1 MATTSTKREKKLVSK
16 ELVEQ
21 MSLVEE
27 PSQPEKKE
35 FLHHDH
41 LRQLETLDRDVE
53 IAKLTMAVEEQ
64 SLRNM
69 VLEHH
74 LLLSKIEKQ
83 KLALMEKAKSYDTMK
98 AGFTSF
104 KKELWPQYGFS
115 EADGLGYNPNT
126 GKIVSGN

>member
-1 MATTSTKREKKLVSK
+1 MASTSTKREKKLVSK

-21 MSLVEE
+21 MQLIEE
-27 PSQPEKKE
+27 PAQPERKE
-35 FLHHDH
+35 FLHPDH

-53 IAKLTMAVEEQ
+53 IAKLQMAVEEQ

-69 VLEHH
+69 VLEHN

-83 KLALMEKAKSYDTMK
+83 KLALMEKAKSYDTIK
-98 AGFTSF
+98 AGFTNF
-104 KKELWPQYGFS
+104 KKDLWPQYGFN